1 MRMSGILWSVL
12 LLLAI
17 YLGLVGLV
25 YLVQDRLVYFPRA
38 TLSAT
43 PADYGLQYEDVNFE
57 AVDDVALHGWY
68 VPAEESRFTLL
79 FFHGNGGNIS
89 GRLET
94 IALFHSMGLD
104 IFIIDYRGYGRSEG
118 MPSEEGT
125 YRDAEAAWNYLVSER
140 DLSPDSIVVMG
151 RSLGGAIAA
160 WLAGRKRPGAL
171 ILESTFSSGVEL
183 ARQAYPIFPVRIMLR
198 HRYPTT
204 EHIRDLD
211 IPKLFAHSPE
221 DDVVPY
227 ELGRKLYREAPGPK
241 TFLEMRGRH
250 NNAFQVT
257 GKQYRQAIEE
267 FLSTVENRID

>member
-57 AVDDVALHGWY
+57 AGDGVALHGWY

-94 IALFHSMGLD
+94 IALFHNMGLD